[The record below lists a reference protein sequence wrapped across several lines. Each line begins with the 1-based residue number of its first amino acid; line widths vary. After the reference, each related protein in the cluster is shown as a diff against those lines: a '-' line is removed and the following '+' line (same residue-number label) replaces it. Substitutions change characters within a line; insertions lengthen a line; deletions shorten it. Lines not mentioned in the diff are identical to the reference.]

1 MFINYRISIDYLLC
15 WTAKLCSCP
24 PRCPFWRQCKK
35 GLLINLT
42 IKRLVYC
49 WCFERRN
56 FVTEKDEMP
65 DEAPSSERKTKC
77 LMKDLP
83 QRERQNA
90 WWMHAFAQN
99 VKTSQSVYRQYT
111 DVLIAANTVF
121 MLPSFHATAWNDN
134 MIHRRPYLWRYLS
147 NLHNLRKREY

>member
-15 WTAKLCSCP
+15 WTAKLWSCP
-24 PRCPFWRQCKK
+24 PRWPFWRQCKK

-121 MLPSFHATAWNDN
+121 SCYHLFMLQLGTIMWFTDDHIFDDIFQTCTT
-134 MIHRRPYLWRYLS
+134 
-147 NLHNLRKREY
+147 